1 MISAV
6 FFDLD
11 GVLLPAQ
18 RWHWVALNRALEQF
32 GLSPIRDFH
41 KYDGLPTRTKLEL
54 LQVPEELRGPIQ
66 EAKQTETLRL
76 IHKYAE
82 PNIIHQH
89 CLAMLKLDGFR
100 IGIVSNA
107 VWSTV
112 ITALWKTGLEK
123 FPDLVLSN
131 EFCQKPK
138 PDPEIYQK
146 ALDCMRLRSD
156 EALAVEDN
164 EKGVRSSEGAGI
176 KTVWV
181 RGLNE
186 VSYARLR
193 RVLKC

>member
-1 MISAV
+1 MIRV
-6 FFDLD
+6 VLFDLD

-18 RWHWVALNRALEQF
+18 RWHFIALNKALERH
-32 GLSPIRDFH
+32 GLEPIRDFA
-41 KYDGLPTRTKLEL
+41 KYDGLPTRVKLDML
-54 LQVPEELRGPIQ
+54 GVPVDLRQ
-66 EAKQTETLRL
+66 RVADDKQTETLRL
-76 IHKYAE
+76 IHQHAE

-89 CLAMLKLDGFR
+89 CMAMLKVDGFR

-112 ITALWKTGLEK
+112 IAALWKTGLEK

-131 EFCQKPK
+131 EFCTKPK
-138 PDPEIYQK
+138 PDPEIYRK
-146 ALDCMRLRSD
+146 ALDCMKIGPH

-164 EKGVRSSEGAGI
+164 EKGVASSEGAGI
-176 KTVWV
+176 KTVHV

-193 RVLKC
+193 KVLEC